1 MRAGRRRAAGAI
13 LLLAL
18 VWPAAPGPAHGQEDA
33 QASVQTGAGAGVL
46 DAPAALARSRAGGL
60 TIVDVRSAGEWA
72 STGVPEG
79 AAEVSLLFGPGKF
92 NRNFVADVLAALG
105 NDRETPI
112 ALVCATG
119 QRSAYAR
126 KLLLKNGFSRV
137 YSIAEGMAGSSA
149 GPGWLARGLP
159 VERCK
164 NC

>member
-1 MRAGRRRAAGAI
+1 MRAGPRRAAGAV

-18 VWPAAPGPAHGQEDA
+18 VWAAAPALVHA
-33 QASVQTGAGAGVL
+33 QVNAQVDSGAGVL
-46 DAPAALARSRAGGL
+46 DAPAALALSRAGGL

-79 AAEVSLLFGPGKF
+79 AAEISLLFAPGKP
-92 NRNFVADVLAALG
+92 NGNFVADVLAALG
-105 NDRETPI
+105 DDRETPI

-126 KLLLKNGFSRV
+126 KLLLKNGFTRV
-137 YSIAEGMAGSSA
+137 YSIAEGMAGSSS

-159 VERCK
+159 LERCK